1 MAKMTLESDRAL
13 LVAAGYFHFQLD
25 RLDAATLK
33 QLAARLPENKC
44 CFCGESFRGWGNNP
58 SPVMEREGAVACGE
72 CNIAIVHPQRFRI
85 HKHGADAA

>member
-1 MAKMTLESDRAL
+1 MFAQPANIPNGRNDAGIRPRTLSCC
-13 LVAAGYFHFQLD
+13 FHFQLD
-25 RLDAATLK
+25 RLDAAKLK

-72 CNIAIVHPQRFRI
+72 CNIAIVRPQRFRI
-85 HKHGADAA
+85 Q

>member
-44 CFCGESFRGWGNNP
+44 CF
-58 SPVMEREGAVACGE
+58 
-72 CNIAIVHPQRFRI
+72 
-85 HKHGADAA
+85 